1 MTKSILMLLGVVSL
15 NTAMSI
21 SMTTIIRRHSVVVD
35 KTYSLL
41 IEMKQITIQFKDSLE
56 PHSLMLIKTI
66 LDTLKIQTQPGLQL
80 KNAVASHAQLHHK

>member
-15 NTAMSI
+15 NTAMSN
-21 SMTTIIRRHSVVVD
+21 SMTSRIQIHSVVAD

-66 LDTLKIQTQPGLQL
+66 LDTLKIQTQPGPQL